1 MAAIDLSPARLDISG
16 IRAGDRNL
24 ITMTLTSGG
33 VPMNLT
39 GKTVAA
45 QARVASNDTGLALA
59 AVVTVT
65 NAATGDISVRWPGP
79 AVSTLLGTAAK
90 WSGVWDLQV
99 TTPSEDPITVVAGSF
114 AAEMDVTRP

>member
-16 IRAGDRNL
+16 IRANDRNL
-24 ITMTLTSGG
+24 ITATITSGG

-39 GKTVAA
+39 GKTVEA
-45 QARVASNDTGLALA
+45 QARLTAVDVAMLS
-59 AVVTVT
+59 AVITVT
-65 NAATGDISVRWPGP
+65 NAAAGAITIRWPGA
-79 AVSTLLGTAAK
+79 AVATLLAGAAK

-99 TTPSEDPITVVAGSF
+99 TTPSEDPLTVTAGTF

>member
-1 MAAIDLSPARLDISG
+1 MAAVDLSPARLDISG
-16 IRAGDRNL
+16 VRAGDRNL
-24 ITMTLTSGG
+24 ITMTLTNGG
-33 VPMNLT
+33 VPINLT

-45 QARVASNDTGLALA
+45 QARLTATDTTMLA

-65 NAATGDISVRWPGP
+65 NAATGDITVRWPGP
-79 AVSTLLGTAAK
+79 AVATLLGGAAK

-99 TTPSEDPITVVAGSF
+99 TTPSEDPLTVVAGSF